1 MKNRMMLWGIL
12 GVFAVVMVVAP
23 QTLRAQSS
31 SVNAAVEGI
40 IKDATG
46 GVLPGVTVTLTN
58 LGTGINRSVVSN
70 EAGLYRARLLP
81 LGEYRIEAELAGF
94 SRFTQEGL
102 VLTAGM
108 TATVNVELQVGEVS
122 ETVTVSADSPVIEP
136 AKIDLGRLMNEREIK
151 NIPLISRNPYN
162 FALLQANVTGYENE
176 EFGVPRVNANGTQMR
191 TNYQI
196 DGNTNTQKD
205 RPGLRL
211 QPISEIFVQEIQVV
225 TSGFAPEFGQTTGMV
240 FNVVTPSG
248 TNDIH
253 GSASYRFRRKGMSA
267 RPFTLAEGA
276 PKPNTKVDNFTG
288 TIGGPI
294 SRDKAHFYAGY
305 EYIKRDLS
313 ADRVITVDPN
323 DAARLGITDALGEGV
338 IPAQAEPQFLIA
350 KGDFQLNPS
359 HSLSARYTLFDQPIS
374 SNIGGG
380 LNTLERAVDFADKS
394 NSVSAQLISTFGSE
408 KLNELRVQW
417 SNRNTER
424 QQNDIS
430 GSFPAITVSGVANF
444 GGVDGDFFEQK
455 IFQVTD
461 SFTLYN
467 GNHAFKFGGSIEW
480 IKDDRRS
487 AVNTTYTFGS
497 IAAYELA
504 RDGINPFSYTTFAQN
519 IGDPTLSFDSTFFSA
534 YFQDD
539 WSVSDR
545 LKVLYGV
552 RYDYYRLPE
561 SAPALNNPASLMF
574 RTDKNNLAPR
584 VGVSWDVTGEGKS
597 VLTANVGIMTDAP
610 HLRIYRDAIQQ
621 NGDPTFTNFT
631 LNPDSTGAPA
641 FPNSLPEGAGS
652 FTSPS
657 TIYTVSPDFAN
668 NYSVQTTVQYRRAI
682 QNDLSFELAY
692 VNAIGRNLPLTL
704 DVNLI
709 NPVGSLDDGRPI
721 FDTAVNPNTRDN
733 PAFNHIRQYESI
745 GESTY
750 NAFTIRLRKRFDQG
764 LQFNTF
770 YTLAK
775 AEDDA
780 ILQGRIIGSR
790 DTFHSDPT
798 DNSRD
803 KGSTPFDVRHTWI
816 TSGVWTFQTQT
827 QVGFV
832 VNLNSGLPFNIRSNK
847 DVSGD
852 GQSTNDRP
860 VGVERM
866 DRSLGRYF
874 QVDLRFSQFI
884 PLGSERLR
892 LEAFGDFLNLFNR
905 DNVRA
910 RNETLGIDSGANT
923 IAAIPADDQFPIT
936 QGFQNTQFQLG
947 VKFHF

>member
-1 MKNRMMLWGIL
+1 MKNRMMQWGVP
-12 GVFAVVMVVAP
+12 GVFAVALVMAP

-31 SVNAAVEGI
+31 AVNAAVEGS

-58 LGTGINRSVVSN
+58 LRTGTSRTVVSN
-70 EAGLYRARLLP
+70 AAGLYRARLLP

-108 TATVNVELQVGEVS
+108 TATVNIDLQVGEVS
-122 ETVTVSADSPVIEP
+122 ETVTVTADSPVIEP
-136 AKIDLGRLMNEREIK
+136 AKIDLGRLMNEREVK
-151 NIPLISRNPYN
+151 NIPLVSRNPYN

-211 QPISEIFVQEIQVV
+211 QPISEIFVQEVQVV

-248 TNDIH
+248 TNDFH

-294 SRDKAHFYAGY
+294 VRDKAHFYGGY

-313 ADRVITVDPN
+313 ADRVITVDPA

-338 IPAQAEPQFLIA
+338 IPAQAEPQFFIA
-350 KGDFQLNPS
+350 KGDFQLSPS
-359 HSLSARYTLFDQPIS
+359 HNLSARYTLFDQPIS
-374 SNIGGG
+374 SNIAGG
-380 LNTLERAVDFADKS
+380 LNTLDRAIDFADKS
-394 NSVSAQLISTFGSE
+394 NSLSAQLISTFGSDR
-408 KLNELRVQW
+408 LNELRVQW

-424 QQNDIS
+424 EQNNFS
-430 GSFPAITVSGVANF
+430 GSSPAITISGVANF
-444 GGVDGDFFEQK
+444 GGVDGDFFEQQ

-461 SFTLYN
+461 SFTLYS

-480 IKDDRRS
+480 IQDDRRS
-487 AVNTTYTFGS
+487 AVDTTYTFGS

-504 RDGINPFSYTTFAQN
+504 RDGINPFSYTTFDQD
-519 IGDPTLSFDSTFFSA
+519 IGDPTLSFDSTFYSA

-539 WSVSDR
+539 WSVSDSV
-545 LKVLYGV
+545 KVLYGI

-561 SAPALNNPASLMF
+561 SVPAPNNPASLKF
-574 RTDKNNLAPR
+574 RTDKNNFAPR
-584 VGVSWDVTGEGKS
+584 VGVSWDMSGEGKS

-631 LNPDSTGAPA
+631 LNPESTGAPA
-641 FPNSLPEGAGS
+641 FPNALPAGAGT

-657 TIYTVSPDFAN
+657 TIFTVSPDFAN
-668 NYSVQTTVQYRRAI
+668 NYSVQTTIQYRRAI
-682 QNDLSFELAY
+682 QDDLSLELAY

-709 NPVGSLDDGRPI
+709 NPVGTLDDGRPI
-721 FDTAVNPNTRDN
+721 FDTTVNRNTRDN

-750 NAFTIRLRKRFDQG
+750 NAFTVRLRKRFDQG

-780 ILQGRIIGSR
+780 ILGLIIGSR
-790 DTFHSDPT
+790 DTFHSNAT
-798 DNSRD
+798 DNTRD
-803 KGSTPFDVRHTWI
+803 KGKTPFDVRHTWI
-816 TSGVWTFQTQT
+816 TSGVWTLQTQT
-827 QVGFV
+827 QIGFV

-866 DRSLGRYF
+866 DRALGTFF
-874 QVDLRFSQFI
+874 QVDLRVSQFI
-884 PLGSERLR
+884 PLGSERFR
-892 LEAFGDFLNLFNR
+892 LEAFGDFLNLVNR
-905 DNVRA
+905 DNIRG
-910 RNETLGIDSGANT
+910 RNETLAIDSGANT
-923 IAAIPADDQFPIT
+923 IASIPADDAFPIT
-936 QGFQNTQFQLG
+936 QGFQNTQFQFG